1 MDPATPDELNALA
14 GFKSIFQLFRSA
26 GPVASSGSVTLDDS
40 PHAGELFGTDQLARH
55 AQHVAE
61 SHTVGEAAGPE
72 LLLPKLRDDDRV
84 IRETC
89 KLLSDALARNLRLVP
104 AAEWLLDNAYLIEE
118 QIVLARQHLPR
129 DYSLELPHLLQGPR
143 AGIPRVY
150 DIAVELISHT
160 DGRFDENDLSHF
172 LAAYQQVT
180 VLRLG
185 ELWAVPIM
193 VRLALVNSIRHV
205 AHRLARNRRQRDLAC
220 RWARRFID
228 LARNDPKK
236 LIVALADLVTANL
249 PLTRPFVSE
258 LTIRLQG
265 QHPSLGLVIQW
276 LEHELAD
283 QGRGIEQVL
292 HSESQAAAS
301 DQASI
306 ANSITGL
313 RSVSS
318 VDWAKFVET
327 HSAVHAALRDDPA
340 AVYAQMDFH
349 TRDAYRHVIE
359 HLRRRCDHTEQRIA
373 EHAIMLA
380 RQAREINA
388 DDPRLSHVGYY
399 LIGDGRVR
407 LENHIGYHPTW
418 GERFRRS
425 CKRHPAPLYTGSI
438 ALLSLLLA
446 APIICWAVAAGTPAW
461 MLIVVAAPL
470 LPLVTQCAVS
480 LANRLATTVIP
491 PRILPRMDYFDAVP
505 DERRT
510 VVAVPTLLTSRE
522 QARELADALEVRYL
536 GNRDPAFSFALLTD
550 FPDAPAETQPGD
562 DALLAEALDAV
573 RRLNDKYAR
582 AGSPFFLL
590 HRPRRWN
597 KAEGVWMGRE
607 RKRGKVTDFNRLLA
621 RDDRTPFSVIEGNP
635 ARLRDTRYVIVLD
648 SDTQLPPQ
656 SAWKLVGTLAHPL
669 NEAHIDAD
677 RRIVDRGYGLLQ
689 PRVSHSLTGTSR
701 SRYARLFSGD
711 TGIDPYTRA
720 VSNLYQDLFNE
731 ASFIGK
737 GIFDV
742 RAFDAC
748 LADRF
753 PDNTI
758 LSHDLLEGCYTRCGF
773 VSDVELIEDHP
784 ARYTADMARHHR
796 WVRGDWQIIRWC
808 FARLPG
814 RWRIADNLR
823 RSTLPIAAVALFAVA
838 WLVMSRP
845 LCWTL
850 IALTLILLPVAWN
863 AFAALLRKPEHSRW
877 PLHLRCES
885 QKQLLQL
892 SQIALRLVFLPFEA
906 ANHLDAIAKTCWRKL
921 ISHRHLLQW
930 RTADDADRSAAVS
943 LTGVTL
949 AMSVAPAFAVALAI
963 AVVQFRPAALPV
975 ALPLLVAWFF
985 SPLAAWWLSRP
996 LHAEQ
1001 FHFARR
1007 DVRFLRQLARRTWH
1021 FYERFVT
1028 DQSHWL
1034 PPDNYQQRPIAHLAT
1049 HTSPTNI
1056 GMAALCNLAALD
1068 FGYISSAALLER
1080 TGKMFDT
1087 LDQLDRHRGHFHNW
1101 YDIQTLQPL
1110 PPRLISTVDSGNL
1123 SVWLIVLAQ
1132 GLRDLPHQPLLPPE
1146 WFPGLRDTAQIL
1158 LDEIHA
1164 ASPKPSR
1171 ITPGSSTPRPGESF
1185 FRGPGANAA
1194 LGSSGSSL
1202 VNLLANLLHV
1212 SPPANLA
1219 DTRTFLDHLHAALSA
1234 AAPQT
1239 AVSVSVS
1246 GGGGDSEVHTWF
1258 HALVRQCDQLR
1269 DELSRFIPW
1278 PVPTEADL
1286 ASLARALAS
1295 ADVDPSHVNELL
1307 HDLRHIPTLHAWS
1320 QFHHRH
1326 AAILARLGRDDSLAW
1341 VRTIADQSQ
1350 PASDRARHRIDAL
1363 SQLQLRCRDLAAA
1376 DYQFLFDPRLKLFSI
1391 GYHTDRRQLDPG
1403 HYDLLATEP
1412 RLASYIAIAQNQ
1424 VPLEHWFQLRRT
1436 LTPVGRSA
1444 ALVSW
1449 SGSMFEYL
1457 MPLLVMPTFRSTLL
1471 DETCRAAVAAHIE
1484 HGRAFNI
1491 PWGVSESG
1499 YNLVDAHFNYQYRAF
1514 GVPAL
1519 GLNRGLTDDLV
1530 IAPYAAALAIMV
1542 RPDAAVRNLRAM
1554 SELGFVGPCGLYEAV
1569 DYSPRRLPEGRSHAI
1584 VESFMAH
1591 HVGMTLLSLTCALLD
1606 RPMQRRFVAEP
1617 EFRSAL
1623 LLLQERVPNVE
1634 PTLSTLELQS
1644 KESET
1649 RHSPADTRPAMRIHT
1664 NPSTLAPEIALLGN
1678 GRYSVMLSS
1687 AGGGYSRWNDLTLT
1701 RWRADRTQDHFGQFC
1716 YLRDLDRRNVWS
1728 VAHQPLC
1735 KPADNYQAVFSQGR
1749 VEYIRADDQIET
1761 HTQIS
1766 VSPEDDVEV
1775 RVVKVR
1781 NLSRATRRIELTTYG
1796 EVVLAHPAADA
1807 AHRAFSNLFIESQ
1820 LLPDAGAILFSRRPR
1835 AADETPP
1842 FMFHLT
1848 TGDTT
1853 WSAPSYETDRAAFV
1867 GRNRTPRDPLAMTR
1881 PGPLTNSAGAVIDP
1895 VMSIRRVVALEP
1907 GQQAELLIVTGVAA
1921 TRDAAESLIAKYAD
1935 RRLGERAYET
1945 AWTHNQAILQQIGA
1959 SASDAL
1965 LFNQLAAS
1973 LVYPDATFRAAAS
1986 VIARNRQSQAG
1997 LWAQSISGDLPVILL
2012 TLRGDSGMELLAKTA
2027 QAHIWWRIKGLR
2039 ADLVVIVDDRSEH
2052 RQPFIDR
2059 ILGHLASTA
2068 EATYIDKPAGVFVR
2082 GIDRISENEYALLQA
2097 VTMLTLSDRAG
2108 NLADQAD
2115 RTPRTRAVV
2124 PPLNTTDTPG
2134 DDAPGDLPSRDL
2146 LFFNGTGGFTHDGKE
2161 YVVRLQPG
2169 RSTPAPWANVIA
2181 NATFGTIVSDSG
2193 SAYTWA
2199 ENAHEFRL
2207 STWHNDPLADATGE
2221 AFYIRDEQ
2229 SGRFWSPSPLPARGQ
2244 GPYLCRHGLGYT
2256 IHEHDEAGIFSQAAT
2271 YVATDAPI
2279 KFVAVKLRN
2288 HSGRPRRLSVTH
2300 YVEWVLGE
2308 QREKTAMHI
2317 VTRLDPRTGAIL
2329 ASNAYHL
2336 EFDTRVA
2343 FAHCHSASG
2352 GGERTFTADR
2362 TEFIGRNGCLADP
2375 QAMRR
2380 RHLSNRIGA
2389 ALDPCAALQSVV
2401 EIPDGEE
2408 RQIVFML
2415 GAGRSET
2422 EALELLQ
2429 RFRGA
2434 DAARQSLEAVWHQW
2448 NRLLGAVYVET
2459 PDPALNVLL
2468 NYWTMYQAIAC
2479 RLWGRSGYYQS
2490 GGAFG
2495 FRDQLQD
2502 AMAMLHN
2509 APWLLREQ
2517 LVRCAGRQFREG
2529 DVQHW
2534 WHTPFGRGVR
2544 TQFSDDYL
2552 WLPYAACRYVL
2563 GTGDTGLLDETIP
2576 FLESRPLRDDEES
2589 NYELPK
2595 IADQSSPFYEHCLR
2609 AIRRGVRR
2617 LGSHGLPLMGCG
2629 DWNDGMNKVG
2639 EHGRGESVWLAFF
2652 LYDILTQFTRIAAI
2666 RNDDAVVAECESAA
2680 ESLQAA
2686 IEKHGWDGE
2695 WYRRAYFDDGT
2706 PLGTAANDECQIDSL
2721 SQSWAVISGAA
2732 PEQRAGQAMQSL
2744 EKRLVRD
2751 DLKLI
2756 QLLDPPFDKTPMN
2769 PGYIKGYI
2777 PGVRENGGQYT
2788 HAAVWAAIAFAMRG
2802 DADRAWQCFRYITP
2816 IAHTRTADDIATYK
2830 VEPYVI
2836 AADIYTNPRHAGRG
2850 GWTWYTGAA
2859 GWTFRLMFETLLGVR
2874 LEIDK
2879 LTFAPLLPADWKEYR
2894 IHYRFRETMYH
2905 LTFKI
2910 TGPNSRKV
2918 RQIKVDGEVQS
2929 DLVVHLTDD
2938 RTDHHA
2944 EVELG

>member
-1 MDPATPDELNALA
+1 MDE
-14 GFKSIFQLFRSA
+14 
-26 GPVASSGSVTLDDS
+26 S
-40 PHAGELFGTDQLARH
+40 PPAGELFGTDQLTRH
-55 AQHVAE
+55 ARHVAE
-61 SHTVGEAAGPE
+61 SHTVGDATGPE
-72 LLLPKLRDDDRV
+72 PLLPKLRDDDRV

-89 KLLSDALARNLRLVP
+89 KLLSDALARNLRLAP

-143 AGIPRVY
+143 AGLPRVY

-228 LARNDPKK
+228 LAKNDPKK
-236 LIVALADLVTANL
+236 LIVALADLVTADL

-258 LTIRLQG
+258 LAIRLQG

-318 VDWAKFVET
+318 VDWAKFVEA

-340 AVYAQMDFH
+340 DVYAPMDFH

-359 HLRRRCDHTEQRIA
+359 QLRRRCDHTEQQIA
-373 EHAIMLA
+373 EHAVALA

-407 LENHIGYHPTW
+407 LESRLGYRPTW

-446 APIICWAVAAGTPAW
+446 APIIYWAVAADTPAW
-461 MLIVVAAPL
+461 MLAAVAVPL
-470 LPLVTQCAVS
+470 LLLVTQCAIA
-480 LANRLATTVIP
+480 LANRLATAVIP

-510 VVAVPTLLTSRE
+510 VVAIPALLASRE

-550 FPDAPAETQPGD
+550 FPDAPAETQPDD

-597 KAEGVWMGRE
+597 KVEGVWMGLE

-621 RDDRTPFSVIEGNP
+621 RDDRTPFSVIEGDP
-635 ARLRDTRYVIVLD
+635 TRLRGTRYVIVLD

-656 SAWKLVGTLAHPL
+656 SAWKLVGTIAHPL

-689 PRVSHSLTGTSR
+689 PRVSNSLTGTSR

-720 VSNLYQDLFNE
+720 VSNLYQDLFDE

-742 RAFDAC
+742 RAFDVC

-808 FARLPG
+808 FARLRG
-814 RWRIADNLR
+814 RWRIGDNLR
-823 RSTLPIAAVALFAVA
+823 RSVLPIAAVALFAVA
-838 WLVMSRP
+838 WLVMPRP
-845 LCWTL
+845 LGWTL
-850 IALTLILLPVAWN
+850 IALTLILLPAAPN
-863 AFAALLRKPEHSRW
+863 AFVALLRKPERSHW
-877 PLHLRCES
+877 PLHLRRES
-885 QKQLLQL
+885 QKQLLQF
-892 SQIALRLVFLPFEA
+892 SQIVLRLVFLPFEA

-930 RTADDADRSAAVS
+930 QTADDADRSAAIS

-949 AMSVAPAFAVALAI
+949 AMSVAPAFAVAIAI
-963 AVVQFRPAALPV
+963 AVAQFRPAALPV

-996 LHAEQ
+996 LHTEQ

-1007 DVRFLRQLARRTWH
+1007 DVRFLRQLSRRAWH

-1028 DQSHWL
+1028 DQTHWL
-1034 PPDNYQQRPIAHLAT
+1034 PPDNYQQQPVAHLAT

-1068 FGYISSAALLER
+1068 FGYISSATLLER

-1087 LDQLDRHRGHFHNW
+1087 LDQLDRYRGHFYNW

-1123 SVWLIVLAQ
+1123 CVWLIVLAQ
-1132 GLRDLPHQPLLPPE
+1132 GLRDLPHQLLLPPE
-1146 WFPGLRDTAQIL
+1146 WFAGLRDAASVL
-1158 LDEIHA
+1158 HDEIA
-1164 ASPKPSR
+1164 ANNP
-1171 ITPGSSTPRPGESF
+1171 
-1185 FRGPGANAA
+1185 
-1194 LGSSGSSL
+1194 
-1202 VNLLANLLHV
+1202 
-1212 SPPANLA
+1212 PPAKLNDALNIVFHSAPPADLA
-1219 DTRTFLDHLHAALSA
+1219 ETRTFLDHLHTALSA
-1234 AAPQT
+1234 ADAPETT
-1239 AVSVSVS
+1239 AA
-1246 GGGGDSEVHTWF
+1246 GEVRTWF
-1258 HALVRQCDQLR
+1258 NALRDQCDQLR
-1269 DELSRFIPW
+1269 DELSHFIPW
-1278 PVPTEADL
+1278 PIPAEADL
-1286 ASLARALAS
+1286 IALARALAS
-1295 ADVDPSHVNELL
+1295 ADVDPSHINELV
-1307 HDLRHIPTLHAWS
+1307 HDLCHIPTLHAWAD
-1320 QFHHRH
+1320 FHHRH
-1326 AAILARLGRDDSLAW
+1326 TDLLAQLRPDDSLAW

-1350 PASDRARHRIDAL
+1350 LVSDRARHRIDAL

-1376 DYQFLFDPRLKLFSI
+1376 DYQFLFNPRLKLFSI
-1391 GYHTDRRQLDPG
+1391 GYHTDRHQLDPG

-1471 DETCRAAVAAHIE
+1471 DETYHAAVAAHIE

-1530 IAPYAAALAIMV
+1530 IAPYAAALALMV
-1542 RPDAAVRNLRAM
+1542 RPDAAVQNLRAM
-1554 SELGFVGPCGLYEAV
+1554 AKLGFVGPCGLYEAV
-1569 DYSPRRLPEGRSHAI
+1569 DYSPRRLPEGRSHAV

-1591 HVGMTLLSLTCALLD
+1591 HVGMTLLSLTSALLD

-1678 GRYSVMLSS
+1678 GRYSIMLSS
-1687 AGGGYSRWNDLTLT
+1687 AGGGYSRWNDLALT

-1728 VAHQPLC
+1728 AAHQPLC
-1735 KPADNYQAVFSQGR
+1735 KPADNYQAIFSQGR

-1766 VSPEDDVEV
+1766 ISPEDDVEV
-1775 RVVKVR
+1775 RLVKVR
-1781 NLSRATRRIELTTYG
+1781 NLSRVTRRIELTTYG

-1853 WSAPSYETDRAAFV
+1853 WSAPSYETDRAVFI

-1881 PGPLTNSAGAVIDP
+1881 PGPLTNSGGAVIDP
-1895 VMSIRRVVALEP
+1895 VMSIRRVVTLEP

-1921 TRDAAESLIAKYAD
+1921 TRDAVESLIAKYAD
-1935 RRLGERAYET
+1935 RRLGERAYDT

-2012 TLRGDSGMELLAKTA
+2012 TLRGDSGMELLAQTV

-2052 RQPFIDR
+2052 RQQLIDR
-2059 ILGHLASTA
+2059 ILGHLTSTA
-2068 EATYIDKPAGVFVR
+2068 EATYLDKPAGVFVR
-2082 GIDRISENEYALLQA
+2082 GIDRISENEHALLQA
-2097 VTMLTLSDRAG
+2097 VTLLTLSDRAG

-2115 RTPRTRAVV
+2115 RTPRIRAVV
-2124 PPLNTTDTPG
+2124 PPLNPTDTPG
-2134 DDAPGDLPSRDL
+2134 DDAPGDLPARDL

-2169 RSTPAPWANVIA
+2169 QSTPAPWANVIA
-2181 NATFGTIVSDSG
+2181 NATFGTIVSDAG
-2193 SAYTWA
+2193 SAYSWA

-2256 IHEHDEAGIFSQAAT
+2256 IHEHDEAGIFSQATT

-2288 HSGRPRRLSVTH
+2288 HSGRPRKLSVTG

-2336 EFDTRVA
+2336 EFDGRVA

-2375 QAMRR
+2375 RAMRR
-2380 RHLSNRIGA
+2380 RHLSNRVGA

-2415 GAGRSET
+2415 GAGRSEA

-2429 RFRGA
+2429 RFRGTG
-2434 DAARQSLEAVWHQW
+2434 AARQSLEAVWHQW
-2448 NRLLGAVYVET
+2448 SRLLGAVYVET
-2459 PDPALNVLL
+2459 PDPALNVML

-2502 AMAMLHN
+2502 AMSMLHN

-2517 LVRCAGRQFREG
+2517 LVRCASRQFREG

-2552 WLPYAACRYVL
+2552 WLPYAACRYVI
-2563 GTGDTGLLDETIP
+2563 GTGDTGLLDETIQ

-2595 IADQSSPFYEHCLR
+2595 IADESAPFYEHCLR

-2652 LYDILTQFTRIAAI
+2652 LYDILTQFTRIAAM
-2666 RNDDAVVAECESAA
+2666 RNDDAVADECKAAA

-2686 IEKHGWDGE
+2686 IEKHGWDGQ

-2732 PEQRAGQAMQSL
+2732 PEEHAARAMQSL
-2744 EKRLVRD
+2744 DKRLVRD

-2802 DADRAWQCFRYITP
+2802 DADRAWQCFRHITP
-2816 IAHTRTADDIATYK
+2816 IAHTRTADDIAVYK

-2874 LEIDK
+2874 LEVDK

-2905 LTFKI
+2905 ITFKI
-2910 TGPNSRKV
+2910 TSWGGPSPRKV
-2918 RQIKVDGEVQS
+2918 RRITVDGQPQS
-2929 DLVVHLTDD
+2929 DPALHLTDD
-2938 RTDHHA
+2938 RRDHHA